1 MQATRSRD
9 TAPEMALRRE
19 LHKRGLRYRVDMPV
33 LPGLRRRADVVFTRQ
48 RLAVFVDGCFWHGC
62 PQHGTVSRSNTLF
75 WRDKIKTNVARDT
88 DTNQRLAQ
96 AGWMVMRVWAHE
108 PARAAADSIEKILV
122 GSAASS
128 LEGTPESAETSK

>member
-19 LHKRGLRYRVDMPV
+19 LHRRGLRYRVDMPV

-62 PQHGTVSRSNTLF
+62 PQHGTVSRSNAVF
-75 WRDKIKTNVARDT
+75 WRDKIKTNVARDA

-96 AGWMVMRVWAHE
+96 AGWTVMRVWAHE
-108 PARAAADSIEKILV
+108 SAQAAADQIARML

-128 LEGTPESAETSK
+128 LEGTREPDETSK

>member
-33 LPGLRRRADVVFTRQ
+33 LPGLRRRVDVVFTRQ

-62 PQHGTVSRSNTLF
+62 PQHGTVSRSNAVF
-75 WRDKIKTNVARDT
+75 WRDKIKTNVARDA

-96 AGWMVMRVWAHE
+96 AGWIVMRVWAHE
-108 PARAAADSIEKILV
+108 SARAAADQIEKILV

-128 LEGTPESAETSK
+128 LEGAPEVREQVR